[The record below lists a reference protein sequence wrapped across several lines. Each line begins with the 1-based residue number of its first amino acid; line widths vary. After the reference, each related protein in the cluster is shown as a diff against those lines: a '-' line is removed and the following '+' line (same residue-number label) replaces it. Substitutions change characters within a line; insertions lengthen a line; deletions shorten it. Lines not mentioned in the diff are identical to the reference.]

1 VIELLE
7 RFELLFSIIVGWI
20 ISIILIIVLKM
31 KRGNGLPN
39 GSIFIETN
47 SINNEIIIPGYNI
60 LLLIGMGSIS
70 FLTFFVIF
78 LCIFDFWNIVA
89 SYIAL
94 DLPRWLNWIGIFGI
108 WTQDCW
114 GGLVISYNTNY
125 TPAYKPMKKEYILA
139 TGGPYKLVRHPMYI
153 AKAFLVIFFFLATG
167 ISFTLIG
174 LLTWL
179 ILSPQAR
186 REEQALLKK
195 FGRTYEEYCKKTG
208 RFFPKIKRS

>member
-1 VIELLE
+1 
-7 RFELLFSIIVGWI
+7 
-20 ISIILIIVLKM
+20 M